1 MHIESLVVS
10 AVLSACSMPAILGM
24 ARRNKL
30 YDSTE
35 ARKIHTGLVPRL
47 GGVGIFYAFLVA
59 LLFAGKKL
67 SLVDESYF
75 LPLLGAVV
83 VHLAGLYDDLKGMPA
98 RFKLAAQI
106 TAALLVVAGGFK
118 FNSLYFSPD
127 LLSGPLAWLSYIVT
141 LGWIVG
147 VTNAINLIDGL
158 DGLAGGISCIAA
170 LCYAICY
177 EMAGQW
183 FPSFVSF
190 AVAGAAA
197 GFLVFNYPAPKA
209 KLFMGDSGSLFLGF
223 SLSLLPLLKNPGTA
237 GAMEIGVLPAALILA
252 IPIFDTLRAIYR
264 RLKARISIT
273 SPDRLHFHHLLFD
286 AGFTTKA
293 ILRIVYSITLG
304 LALLFIA
311 ASRLPLGFGI
321 PLLCLG
327 FASVGILFKFALSL
341 RSSHPRSKGTNVRR

>member
-83 VHLAGLYDDLKGMPA
+83 VHFAGLYDDLKGMPA

-158 DGLAGGISCIAA
+158 DGLAGGISCIVA
-170 LCYAICY
+170 LCYGICY

-190 AVAGAAA
+190 AVAGAVA
-197 GFLVFNYPAPKA
+197 GFLFFNFPAPKA

-223 SLSLLPLLKNPGTA
+223 SLSLLPLLKNSGTA
-237 GAMEIGVLPAALILA
+237 GAMEIGVVPAVLIFG

-273 SPDRLHFHHLLFD
+273 SPDRFHFHHLLFD
-286 AGFTTKA
+286 AGFSANA
-293 ILRIVYSITLG
+293 ILRIVYSVNLG
-304 LALLFIA
+304 LALIFIV
-311 ASRLPLGFGI
+311 ASRIALGFAL

-327 FASVGILFKFALSL
+327 FASLILLFKFALSL
-341 RSSHPRSKGTNVRR
+341 RCKRPILPIVTGS